1 MYPQTG
7 AKKGN
12 GPPPLVMKKG
22 AGPPP
27 LVKKKTRKVLD
38 SSDEDG
44 NGKDAGSS
52 RKKN

>member
-1 MYPQTG
+1 LAPG

-12 GPPPLVMKKG
+12 GPPPLVKKG

-27 LVKKKTRKVLD
+27 LVKKKTRKIED
-38 SSDEDG
+38 SSDEED